1 MDKNI
6 FRNMSY
12 GVYITTTVDEG
23 RPVGCIS
30 NSNTQIT
37 SSPATF
43 SVSLNHDNYTTECIR
58 RCRMFAFTILS
69 EQSDPALIGRFG
81 FASSRDTDKFEG
93 LDVDIFQCMPAV
105 KTGCGYV
112 VCRVIGE
119 METSTHTIFL
129 GQAVEAKVLSN
140 EAPMTYKYYHEVI
153 RGKSPKSAPTYIA
166 EEKKPEE
173 KTAKSEE
180 SGQEKHRY
188 VCNVCGY
195 VYEGESLP
203 EDYICPLCK
212 HGAQDFTQEA

>member
-1 MDKNI
+1 MDKQV

-37 SSPATF
+37 STPATF

-69 EQSDPALIGRFG
+69 EQSDPALIGKFG

-93 LDVDIFQCMPAV
+93 LEYDIFQCMPAV
-105 KTGCGYV
+105 KAGCGYI

-119 METSTHTIFL
+119 VKTSTHTIFL
-129 GQAVEAKVLSN
+129 GEAVEAKQLSD
-140 EAPMTYKYYHEVI
+140 EKPMTYAYYHQVI
-153 RGKSPKSAPTYIA
+153 RGKSPKNAPTFIA
-166 EEKKPEE
+166 EEQQAQPEKQAEKKE
-173 KTAKSEE
+173 
-180 SGQEKHRY
+180 GLHHY
-188 VCNVCGY
+188 VCEVCGY
-195 VYEGESLP
+195 VHEGENLP
-203 EDYICPLCK
+203 EDFVCPICK
-212 HGAQDFTQEA
+212 HGAQDFKQQD